1 METEVV
7 NKNNVSVAVI
17 HSDEHL
23 ITDVQS
29 ALDLIMSVK
38 YETGCTDIALNKSAI
53 VDDFFILS
61 TCMAGEI
68 LQKFINYGVRFA
80 IYGDFSRYTSKPL
93 KDFMYESNRGKDIYF
108 QPSVSRAMDKLSGYS
123 KLKL

>member
-38 YETGCTDIALNKSAI
+38 YETGCTNIALNKSAI

-108 QPSVSRAMDKLSGYS
+108 QPSVSRAVERIKDSY
-123 KLKL
+123 